1 MFSMFSAI
9 ACVFAIL
16 AIAHIRSGMRRDRG
30 RKSATLL
37 ESGFVHVALYI
48 WSFDLAYA
56 IL

>member
-37 ESGFVHVALYI
+37 ESGFVHVALYV
-48 WSFDLAYA
+48 WSFDLAFA